1 MHSIVAQIQEYLV
14 IDDDLMHTIVVWAEI
29 PILVATEGEL
39 SGREKRQS
47 TSFGLNS
54 CRPLVGLGLKDESL
68 SSLRV

>member
-39 SGREKRQS
+39 SGGKNDSRRVS
-47 TSFGLNS
+47 DSI
-54 CRPLVGLGLKDESL
+54 LV
-68 SSLRV
+68 VP